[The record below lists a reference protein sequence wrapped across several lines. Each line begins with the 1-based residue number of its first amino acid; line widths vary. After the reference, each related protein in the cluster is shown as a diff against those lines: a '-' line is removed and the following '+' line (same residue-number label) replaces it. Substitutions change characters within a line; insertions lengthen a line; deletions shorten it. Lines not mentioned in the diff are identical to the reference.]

1 MSKYDK
7 VENATFYDGF
17 LYIIY
22 EKGETEMGCERMILL
37 PECQDYDDPEWTLKK
52 IAEKYPTV
60 IMVIYESWLN
70 GDVYRYGKYKPGEW
84 VREGEMIGF
93 A

>member
-1 MSKYDK
+1 MNKNSDK
-7 VENATFYDGF
+7 VKNATFLDGF

-37 PECQDYDDPEWTLKK
+37 PECQDYDDLWTLKK
-52 IAEKYPTV
+52 IAEKYPDV
-60 IMVIYESWLN
+60 RMVIFDSWLH
-70 GDVYRYGKYKPGEW
+70 GEVYKYGNHKPGEW
-84 VREGEMIGF
+84 EYVGETEGF